1 MYWTFIKY
9 IIFIYVYIFQSIL
22 SGCIDVIVVEQNNN
36 ILKSTPFHLRFGKFK
51 ALRGNDANI
60 EILINDVKTG
70 IMMKLG
76 SAGEGYFE

>member
-1 MYWTFIKY
+1 
-9 IIFIYVYIFQSIL
+9 
-22 SGCIDVIVVEQNNN
+22 
-36 ILKSTPFHLRFGKFK
+36 LKSTPFHLRFGKFK